1 MTNLELEN
9 EIQQLKN
16 RLRSVE
22 DELRRVKEIA
32 EDALKRAKRASK

>member
-9 EIQQLKN
+9 EVQQLKN